1 VISQRA
7 IEVAQ
12 EADALNKAGLAA
24 LTMIEEI
31 DGLSPNALQA
41 AYQQAHEWLADSQ
54 SREVLSRLS
63 AAAGKL
69 AVSLR
74 RELSREEA
82 VDVLLTKPLD
92 LDQMLREYEQKL
104 RDAEHDLIKQAL
116 VRADGSV
123 VHAAR
128 LIGRSYQG
136 VTWLI
141 ANKYADFAQEADA

>member
-1 VISQRA
+1 
-7 IEVAQ
+7 
-12 EADALNKAGLAA
+12 
-24 LTMIEEI
+24 MIEEI
-31 DGLSPNALQA
+31 DGLSPDTLQA
-41 AYQQAHEWLADSQ
+41 AYQQAREWLADSQ

-74 RELSREEA
+74 REMSRDEA

-92 LDQMLREYEQKL
+92 LDQMLREHEQKL
-104 RDAEHDLIKQAL
+104 REYEHELIKQAL
-116 VRADGSV
+116 LQADGSV

-141 ANKYADFAQEADA
+141 ANKYPDLLKKRTPVRRRQRRKKTSRAK